1 MSQQHYD
8 RYQKSE
14 KDYINKLFLVEK
26 ILNCVCDKKYFQTSN
41 ARFFEVQKS
50 PEYTSTVP
58 LDTLLYFEVKI
69 DNCEIDKIEYYCE
82 IDKKNET
89 CYTSEIVVIVI
100 DDEINEKE
108 GRIDFA
114 DDEIDREITCFN
126 DDREIN
132 EIEVNEIVCSECVP
146 FKHVNPNMMCPKHS
160 LELVYRFGL

>member
-69 DNCEIDKIEYYCE
+69 DNCEIDKIEYYC
-82 IDKKNET
+82 
-89 CYTSEIVVIVI
+89 
-100 DDEINEKE
+100 
-108 GRIDFA
+108 
-114 DDEIDREITCFN
+114 
-126 DDREIN
+126 
-132 EIEVNEIVCSECVP
+132 
-146 FKHVNPNMMCPKHS
+146 
-160 LELVYRFGL
+160 

>member
-58 LDTLLYFEVKI
+58 LDTLLYFEGK
-69 DNCEIDKIEYYCE
+69 
-82 IDKKNET
+82 
-89 CYTSEIVVIVI
+89 
-100 DDEINEKE
+100 
-108 GRIDFA
+108 IDFA

-146 FKHVNPNMMCPKHS
+146 FKHVNPNMMCPK
-160 LELVYRFGL
+160 